1 MALASIPHSMREK
14 MLRDEV
20 AYTMT
25 IKLCKSIEIVGMA
38 KTAGFDGLFLECEH
52 SSMDLESTSQLCVA
66 ALYCGIS
73 PIVRVPSKDPCFVSR
88 VLDGGAL
95 GVVVPHIRSVQ
106 DAQDVVNAAK
116 FQPIGFRSSTN
127 GLPQHSFR
135 SIPAKQSNP
144 ITNEATLVIPMIET
158 LEALELVDEIAA
170 LPGVDSLLIGTND
183 LTAEMGIPGDYENP
197 RVTEAY
203 ARTIAACQKHG
214 KWLGVGG
221 LHARLDLVEKFCKM
235 GARWVM
241 AATDGPLL
249 MGAASKRAT
258 EMSALNESVKASQ
271 TNGAPA
277 KITNGN
283 GTKTVTNGITNGLK
297 NGATNGVALQTKH
310 NMTND
315 RRNRSEVSDSNPA
328 RASDHPS
335 SSQAK
340 NRVACQR
347 CFRRKQKC
355 DRIRPA
361 CTSCAAQGVECIARS
376 QQFDF
381 DSEET
386 GLTPARVNGYVE
398 SLKRRVAELEQK
410 VKAAEISHLQTRRS
424 FNSDTAL
431 PINGKR
437 RRSTEGYVPV
447 VNAET
452 DNTLPNGEDQSTVE
466 DTMSAIG
473 LLSNRA
479 MAESRAHIGNEPHK
493 LSMIESISAALAVD
507 GQDPSKASA
516 SSSHHISLDDDR
528 PIVLTPDLTSIYIQ
542 RFIDWIVWLPHI
554 DESRLMEQYHAVVD
568 SDGTDQPLLHRFN
581 TYLAVAIGIS
591 MSAEKGRLT
600 ALATNLHSAA
610 VKLLPS
616 ILHSQEP
623 FDTLHSAGLHKT
635 AIPQS
640 GLGPDTAYRSDWVFW
655 TVYLLDRSLASSM
668 GRPFGITDEDI
679 SVSIPDVPI
688 DNELELSATLVSDI
702 CGSRQTSPIFSYGNL
717 CFWREF
723 PPPTNDTV
731 SPRGQLDCLDQL
743 SCRAMILIVN
753 PPSGTGTDSLLAF
766 GESPEIKTDAINSC
780 KSFIEKLYSK
790 PTANT
795 TAASFLDAYTILA
808 AAVVYLCLVNSD
820 GVSSAQGFAQTFEVV
835 SKASVLLTQCSTR
848 FIAISVFQQFLLSL
862 STKIMEGPASVQA
875 NIPARISGVYAARD
889 PHPPSVFGSELRFF
903 ESSDQLISHLP

>member
-277 KITNGN
+277 KITNGD
-283 GTKTVTNGITNGLK
+283 GIKTVTNGITNGLK
-297 NGATNGVALQTKH
+297 NGATNGVAVTASVFTSKLQTKH

-315 RRNRSEVSDSNPA
+315 WRNRSEVSDSNPA

-410 VKAAEISHLQTRRS
+410 VKAAETSHLQTRRS

-507 GQDPSKASA
+507 GQNPSKASA

-591 MSAEKGRLT
+591 ICQT
-600 ALATNLHSAA
+600 
-610 VKLLPS
+610 
-616 ILHSQEP
+616 
-623 FDTLHSAGLHKT
+623 T
-635 AIPQS
+635 AINFTFPRAIRYITFR
-640 GLGPDTAYRSDWVFW
+640 LGPDTAYRSDWVFW

-679 SVSIPDVPI
+679 SVSIPDVPN
-688 DNELELSATLVSDI
+688 DNEPELSATVIRKLTYSRHLVIHAQLVSDI

-790 PTANT
+790 PTANK

-862 STKIMEGPASVQA
+862 STKIMEGPASVQV

>member
-1 MALASIPHSMREK
+1 
-14 MLRDEV
+14 
-20 AYTMT
+20 
-25 IKLCKSIEIVGMA
+25 
-38 KTAGFDGLFLECEH
+38 
-52 SSMDLESTSQLCVA
+52 
-66 ALYCGIS
+66 
-73 PIVRVPSKDPCFVSR
+73 
-88 VLDGGAL
+88 
-95 GVVVPHIRSVQ
+95 
-106 DAQDVVNAAK
+106 
-116 FQPIGFRSSTN
+116 
-127 GLPQHSFR
+127 
-135 SIPAKQSNP
+135 
-144 ITNEATLVIPMIET
+144 
-158 LEALELVDEIAA
+158 
-170 LPGVDSLLIGTND
+170 
-183 LTAEMGIPGDYENP
+183 
-197 RVTEAY
+197 
-203 ARTIAACQKHG
+203 
-214 KWLGVGG
+214 
-221 LHARLDLVEKFCKM
+221 
-235 GARWVM
+235 
-241 AATDGPLL
+241 
-249 MGAASKRAT
+249 
-258 EMSALNESVKASQ
+258 
-271 TNGAPA
+271 
-277 KITNGN
+277 
-283 GTKTVTNGITNGLK
+283 
-297 NGATNGVALQTKH
+297 
-310 NMTND
+310 MTND
-315 RRNRSEVSDSNPA
+315 WRNRSEVSDSNPA

-410 VKAAEISHLQTRRS
+410 VKAAETSHLQTRRS

-507 GQDPSKASA
+507 GQNPSKASA

-623 FDTLHSAGLHKT
+623 FDTLH
-635 AIPQS
+635 
-640 GLGPDTAYRSDWVFW
+640 F
-655 TVYLLDRSLASSM
+655 
-668 GRPFGITDEDI
+668 
-679 SVSIPDVPI
+679 
-688 DNELELSATLVSDI
+688 
-702 CGSRQTSPIFSYGNL
+702 
-717 CFWREF
+717 
-723 PPPTNDTV
+723 
-731 SPRGQLDCLDQL
+731 
-743 SCRAMILIVN
+743 N

-862 STKIMEGPASVQA
+862 STKIMEGPASVQEYLGFMPPE
-875 NIPARISGVYAARD
+875 IPIHLRSLVQSYASLSPRT
-889 PHPPSVFGSELRFF
+889 S
-903 ESSDQLISHLP
+903 

>member
-1 MALASIPHSMREK
+1 
-14 MLRDEV
+14 
-20 AYTMT
+20 
-25 IKLCKSIEIVGMA
+25 
-38 KTAGFDGLFLECEH
+38 
-52 SSMDLESTSQLCVA
+52 
-66 ALYCGIS
+66 
-73 PIVRVPSKDPCFVSR
+73 
-88 VLDGGAL
+88 
-95 GVVVPHIRSVQ
+95 
-106 DAQDVVNAAK
+106 
-116 FQPIGFRSSTN
+116 
-127 GLPQHSFR
+127 
-135 SIPAKQSNP
+135 
-144 ITNEATLVIPMIET
+144 
-158 LEALELVDEIAA
+158 
-170 LPGVDSLLIGTND
+170 
-183 LTAEMGIPGDYENP
+183 
-197 RVTEAY
+197 
-203 ARTIAACQKHG
+203 
-214 KWLGVGG
+214 
-221 LHARLDLVEKFCKM
+221 
-235 GARWVM
+235 
-241 AATDGPLL
+241 
-249 MGAASKRAT
+249 
-258 EMSALNESVKASQ
+258 
-271 TNGAPA
+271 
-277 KITNGN
+277 
-283 GTKTVTNGITNGLK
+283 
-297 NGATNGVALQTKH
+297 
-310 NMTND
+310 MTND

-623 FDTLHSAGLHKT
+623 FDTLHCMLLLAVFSLFNPSGGSTWHLMGFIWTNCLAAGLHKT

-640 GLGPDTAYRSDWVFW
+640 RLGPDTAYRSDWVFW

-688 DNELELSATLVSDI
+688 DNELELSATVIRKLTYSRHLVIHAQLVSDI

-780 KSFIEKLYSK
+780 KSFIEKLY
-790 PTANT
+790 T
-795 TAASFLDAYTILA
+795 ASFLDAYTILA